1 MRGTWCVAAC
11 LLAAGCKE
19 AAGPTETDV
28 RYLPS
33 SSLQPG
39 EFAQVSLGA
48 AGAGLAWGVAEAPAG
63 ADYTLA
69 PDGADALFRA
79 RTAGDYIL
87 HATPTDGAAGE
98 TRSAEL
104 HVAAPSCLGLTGTV
118 IGITGGEAN
127 RFVHID
133 PCTGTQ
139 TVLADLDT
147 PGLTG
152 FPQGIYAVD
161 AAARRLYVPRS
172 QDLEPHLLAVN
183 VDTGTL
189 ELDAPVPSPGLRI
202 VAVDPG
208 GAGLFGVTD
217 GAEPRLV
224 HIDETTGAL
233 TDAEAFDGAGVV
245 QGVYAVD
252 PAQHRLYF
260 LRGGGDAG
268 QNLVAI
274 DTRSGAPVLDVRLA
288 ARDLLALQLD
298 AEADRLFGVTGCC
311 PNRFAL
317 VDRDTGGVT
326 PLTFFGDSTVGFP
339 QGINALASGEHRFLF
354 QRSEAGVTSLIG
366 VDTATGSQVSSAVLE
381 GTGLLLV
388 DYVPAP

>member
-1 MRGTWCVAAC
+1 MWCVVAG
-11 LLAAGCKE
+11 LLATGCEE
-19 AAGPTETDV
+19 AAGPTPTDV

-39 EFAQVSLGA
+39 EFVQVSLDSA
-48 AGAGLAWGVAEAPAG
+48 AAGLAWSVAEAPVR
-63 ADYTLA
+63 ADYSFA
-69 PDGADALFRA
+69 PTGGAALFRA
-79 RTAGDYIL
+79 HTPGDYVL
-87 HATPTDGAAGE
+87 HATPTDGATGE

-104 HVAAPSCLGLTGTV
+104 HVAEPSCMELAGTV
-118 IGITGGEAN
+118 IGITGGEAS

-133 PCTGTQ
+133 PCTGAQ

-172 QDLEPHLLAVN
+172 RDLEPYLLAVN
-183 VDTGTL
+183 VDTGAIEL
-189 ELDAPVPSPGLRI
+189 EAAVPSPGLRV

-233 TDAEAFDGAGVV
+233 TDVAAFDGAGMV
-245 QGVYAVD
+245 QGVYAVE

-260 LRGGGDAG
+260 LRGGGISG
-268 QNLVAI
+268 QALVAV
-274 DTRSGAPVLDVRLA
+274 DTRSGAPAVDVRLA
-288 ARDLLALQLD
+288 VGDLLALQLD
-298 AEADRLFGVTGCC
+298 PATDRLFGVTGCC

-317 VDRDTGGVT
+317 VDRNTGGVT
-326 PLTFFGDSTVGFP
+326 PLALLGNSAVGFP
-339 QGINALASGEHRFLF
+339 QGINAVAAGEHRFLF
-354 QRSEAGVTSLIG
+354 QRSQASSMSLVG